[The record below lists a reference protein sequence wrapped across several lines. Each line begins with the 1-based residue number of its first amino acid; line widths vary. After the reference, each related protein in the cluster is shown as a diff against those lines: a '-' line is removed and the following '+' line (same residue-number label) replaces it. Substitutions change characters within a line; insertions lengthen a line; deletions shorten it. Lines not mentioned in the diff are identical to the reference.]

1 MKQKPYGQEFN
12 ALFTK
17 DTLISSVMA
26 FHSLNFA
33 EAHSLISSYLDKF
46 DNLHFNGDYLKM
58 LICFHVVKKMEW
70 LRKQSF
76 LCENY
81 PLGKLSKKKA
91 DTPLRE
97 RMPAFLPS
105 LLYNTAKVQ
114 KNIKLQNHF
123 SVADCAYRTTLTKS
137 SKNRLDK
144 LIACSTKKTDV
155 EKSASVFRRMCAET
169 GECFM
174 PAIW

>member
-1 MKQKPYGQEFN
+1 
-12 ALFTK
+12 
-17 DTLISSVMA
+17 MA

-144 LIACSTKKTDV
+144 LIACSTRT
-155 EKSASVFRRMCAET
+155 RMLRNQRP
-169 GECFM
+169 CFLIVATKL
-174 PAIW
+174 PEIVN